1 MRIITSRF
9 GPRTKSRMNR
19 RKNLRPVAH
28 FTIPTW
34 IFLTATVLI
43 PFVYGIYISFLNINL
58 ASFLPPVFIGFENY
72 QNVLSAPE
80 TWATFRITLAITF
93 IGLLVQL
100 PLGVILA
107 LALHENLKGT
117 KLFRSILIT
126 PMLLTPVAV
135 GLTYRFMFDTDL
147 GVINWTLSLLEVDK
161 VNWLGSQTS
170 ALLALIIVDSWQS
183 IPFVMLLVL
192 AALTAISPSLYEAA
206 RVDGAG
212 AGQIFRNLTLPL
224 IMPTLLVIT
233 MIKIMD
239 FLKLFDTLFILTRGG
254 PGNST
259 TTLGLWTY
267 KTGFIFLELSRA
279 AALGVLVALITLPVY
294 FLWRK
299 ASKGVR

>member
-1 MRIITSRF
+1 MVTKLPEPRIFTRVK
-9 GPRTKSRMNR
+9 RYKS
-19 RKNLRPVAH
+19 LRPVAH

-34 IFLTATVLI
+34 IFLSLTILI

-58 ASFLPPVFIGFENY
+58 ASFLPASFIGFDNY
-72 QNVLSAPE
+72 LNVLRAPE
-80 TWATFRITLAITF
+80 TWSTFQITLVITIF
-93 IGLLVQL
+93 GLLVQI
-100 PLGVILA
+100 PLGIILA
-107 LALHENLKGT
+107 LALHENLRGT
-117 KLFRSILIT
+117 KIFRSILIT

-147 GVINWTLSLLEVDK
+147 GVINWTLGLLNIEK

-170 ALLALIIVDSWQS
+170 ALFAIIIVDSWQS

-206 RVDGAG
+206 RVDGASSS
-212 AGQIFRNLTLPL
+212 QIFRNLTLPL
-224 IMPTLLVIT
+224 ITPTLLVIT

-254 PGNST
+254 PGNAT

-279 AALGVLVALITLPVY
+279 AALGVIVAIISLPVY

>member
-1 MRIITSRF
+1 VNAKLKVARPTSFR
-9 GPRTKSRMNR
+9 SRG
-19 RKNLRPVAH
+19 LRPLAH

-34 IFLTATVLI
+34 VLLATVILI
-43 PFVYGIYISFLNINL
+43 PFLYGIYISFLDINL
-58 ASFLPPVFIGFENY
+58 ASFLPPEFIGFKNY
-72 QNVLSAPE
+72 ATVLAASE
-80 TWATFRITLAITF
+80 TWATFRITIAIT
-93 IGLLVQL
+93 IVGLALQI
-100 PLGVILA
+100 PLGIWLA

-117 KLFRSILIT
+117 KIFRSILIT

-147 GVINWTLSLLEVDK
+147 GVINWALGGFGIEK

-170 ALLALIIVDSWQS
+170 ALFAIILVDSWQS
-183 IPFVMLLVL
+183 VPFVMLLSL

-206 RVDGAG
+206 RVDGASNR
-212 AGQIFRNLTLPL
+212 QIFWRITLPL
-224 IMPTLLVIT
+224 ITPTLLVIT

-254 PGNST
+254 PGNAT

-267 KTGFIFLELSRA
+267 KTGFIFLELSQA
-279 AALGVLVALITLPVY
+279 AALGVIIALITAPVY

-299 ASKGVR
+299 ASRGVR

>member
-1 MRIITSRF
+1 MVTKLS
-9 GPRTKSRMNR
+9 GPRATSKRSKG
-19 RKNLRPVAH
+19 KNLRPVAH
-28 FTIPTW
+28 FTVPTW
-34 IFLTATVLI
+34 IFLFLTILI
-43 PFVYGIYISFLNINL
+43 PFIYGIYISFLNINL
-58 ASFLPPVFIGFENY
+58 ASFLPASFIGFDNY
-72 QNVLSAPE
+72 LNVLRAPE
-80 TWATFRITLAITF
+80 TWSTFQITLVITVF
-93 IGLLVQL
+93 GLLVQI
-100 PLGVILA
+100 PLGIILA
-107 LALHENLKGT
+107 LALHENLRGT
-117 KLFRSILIT
+117 KIFRSILIT

-147 GVINWTLSLLEVDK
+147 GVVNWMLGLLNIEK

-170 ALLALIIVDSWQS
+170 ALFAIIIVDSWQS

-206 RVDGAG
+206 RVDGASSS
-212 AGQIFRNLTLPL
+212 QIFRNLTLPL
-224 IMPTLLVIT
+224 ITPTLLVIT

-254 PGNST
+254 PGNAT

-279 AALGVLVALITLPVY
+279 AALGVIVAIISLPVY

>member
-1 MRIITSRF
+1 V
-9 GPRTKSRMNR
+9 KN

-34 IFLTATVLI
+34 IFLSLTILI
-43 PFVYGIYISFLNINL
+43 PFIYGIYISFLDINL
-58 ASFLPPVFIGFENY
+58 ASFLPASFIGFENY
-72 QNVLSAPE
+72 LNVLRAPE
-80 TWATFRITLAITF
+80 TWSTFQITLVITIF
-93 IGLLVQL
+93 GLLVQI
-100 PLGVILA
+100 PLGIILA
-107 LALHENLKGT
+107 LALHENLRGT
-117 KLFRSILIT
+117 KIFRSILIT

-147 GVINWTLSLLEVDK
+147 GVINWTLGLLNIEK

-170 ALLALIIVDSWQS
+170 ALFAIIIVDSWQS

-206 RVDGAG
+206 RVDGASSS
-212 AGQIFRNLTLPL
+212 QIFRNLTLPL
-224 IMPTLLVIT
+224 ITPTLLVIT

-254 PGNST
+254 PGNAT

-279 AALGVLVALITLPVY
+279 AALGVIVAIISLPVY